1 MMLHQRYA
9 DRWKY
14 ACVLF
19 MSANCQDFNPWA
31 NNVPTNAPANL
42 VVKNNSGL
50 SSGLMNSNQAMA
62 NNQGAFNAWEPN
74 RYQAPRANNNNMAP
88 YNPWQA
94 PNQPQGFTQA
104 QTQAHAQAQAQAQA
118 QTQSFTQATAQ
129 NQGQSQNM
137 GFTQGQGQ
145 AKGQNQNLGI
155 PAFQGAAMSSRAG
168 QFYNGGHN
176 QNGGYNQSNQQHY
189 GLYAAQDRVNQCS
202 SSTQA
207 FSNSSTHNARA
218 NDYAYT
224 QAPVSMMNQGL
235 SPRQNMA
242 MATGQV
248 YSQSQAQAQAHAQGL
263 GHGHGQSNSQGSN
276 QSSNKSCSYGQAM
289 SQGQGVSRS
298 LAVGQELAVG
308 QSQGQSQGMGQ
319 SGQCQAN
326 GYGGGA
332 NYNTGSTV
340 SQSDV
345 YKGQVATANQ
355 EQVVKSDDCCGT
367 VVDGN
372 LALNEEASLEV
383 MESSSDKEHRR
394 PLNNQGQLSNYPPC
408 GPKTVHA
415 RHFKTNTK
423 AANENMEGAEGK
435 ASVNTAGNGKATKGN
450 EIVFKHELLESTLSS
465 SNHAH
470 VINFG
475 SDVKQRKIALKD
487 CFEEKINLEYF
498 YLPEYDLSLS
508 PLVPS
513 KNKQYVFDPD
523 NLEQILRHLQNN
535 HGDSLFL
542 SGPTGCGKTSLILE
556 IASRLDW
563 PVECITLSQTSEVA
577 DLIGHNILKKGQITF
592 EYGPLSR
599 AMMYGEILLLNEIDL
614 MSAGEL
620 TALNDVL
627 EGRALCVNANNGE
640 VIYPHPFFRVVATA
654 NSKGLGDNSGNYLGV
669 RKQNKAFLDRWIFFE
684 CTYPDYDL
692 EQNLILK
699 NFTNINP
706 DLIKYFAVLARE
718 LRFAAGLGV
727 SKTNK
732 DLLIEMKNFFKDN
745 YHDYPGNLDLLVS
758 DNTVPKIDELL
769 EKQTFEDDGVSLS
782 LSELDNLASLQ
793 VELNPHLSVPLSTR
807 SLLRIIRL
815 YLSDNQLSIT
825 DAVRHGFAARLE
837 PKEFAFVMRMTFEIF
852 GYVSE
857 FDKLPRT
864 ISNVEEYLD
873 FRKQNISKEIVERLL
888 LSEDSLRAMFDK
900 SAPVAANSKDNIKE
914 SDLLKPDVI
923 EAKTTSSGAKS
934 KSSATKSSKSK
945 TKEAKASKAVDSQD
959 VSFEKTEPLSSS
971 SKGQEHNAHEV
982 KSQDAE
988 SSSSQGQSLSAKSK
1002 PDHSL
1007 EQEKSATKSASTL
1020 SPDKPQESH
1029 EGSNNDKPQ
1038 AQAMPQDLPQS
1049 QALPQELA
1057 QSKPQ
1062 TEPKAAEPKAQPKGS
1077 GSGSSSMAD
1086 DVRKKDKVVE
1096 EIKKFIRD
1104 TEPGLADKFIVVRGQ
1119 CYVSI
1124 VLLLISY
1131 FGVAYE
1137 SLLLEAFSFC

>member
-1 MMLHQRYA
+1 
-9 DRWKY
+9 
-14 ACVLF
+14 

-31 NNVPTNAPANL
+31 NNVPTNATANL

-74 RYQAPRANNNNMAP
+74 RYQAPIANNNNMAP

-94 PNQPQGFTQA
+94 PNQPQGFTHAQTQAQAQA
-104 QTQAHAQAQAQAQA
+104 QTQVHAQAQAQA
-118 QTQSFTQATAQ
+118 QSFTQATAQ
-129 NQGQSQNM
+129 NHGQSQNM

-176 QNGGYNQSNQQHY
+176 QNGGYNQSNQQPY

-202 SSTQA
+202 SATQA

-224 QAPVSMMNQGL
+224 QAPAPMMNQGL
-235 SPRQNMA
+235 SPRPNMA

-248 YSQSQAQAQAHAQGL
+248 YSQAQAQAQAQ
-263 GHGHGQSNSQGSN
+263 GHGQGQSNSQGPN
-276 QSSNKSCSYGQAM
+276 QSSNKSFSYGQAM
-289 SQGQGVSRS
+289 SQGQSVSRS
-298 LAVGQELAVG
+298 LAMGQELAVG
-308 QSQGQSQGMGQ
+308 QSQGLGQ

-332 NYNTGSTV
+332 NYNNGSTV

-355 EQVVKSDDCCGT
+355 EQVVKSDDCCGA

-435 ASVNTAGNGKATKGN
+435 ASVNTACNGNGKATKGN

-475 SDVKQRKIALKD
+475 SDVKQRKIVLKD

-769 EKQTFEDDGVSLS
+769 EKQTFDDGVSLS

-934 KSSATKSSKSK
+934 KTSATKSSKSK

-959 VSFEKTEPLSSS
+959 VRNCNQLICLFTSSSIRLLKQKHLKEDQINWFQFLSFEKTEPLSSS

-1020 SPDKPQESH
+1020 SPEKSQESH

-1104 TEPGLADKFIVVRGQ
+1104 TEPGLADKFIVVRG
-1119 CYVSI
+1119 
-1124 VLLLISY
+1124 
-1131 FGVAYE
+1131 
-1137 SLLLEAFSFC
+1137 

>member
-1 MMLHQRYA
+1 
-9 DRWKY
+9 
-14 ACVLF
+14 
-19 MSANCQDFNPWA
+19 MSANCQDFNPWD

-62 NNQGAFNAWEPN
+62 NNQGAFNSWESN

-104 QTQAHAQAQAQAQA
+104 QTQAQAQG
-118 QTQSFTQATAQ
+118 FNKATAQ
-129 NQGQSQNM
+129 PQGQGQ
-137 GFTQGQGQ
+137 GHVFTQGQGQ

-176 QNGGYNQSNQQHY
+176 QNGGYNQSNQQPY

-202 SSTQA
+202 SSTRS

-224 QAPVSMMNQGL
+224 QAPAPMMNQGL

-242 MATGQV
+242 MANGQV
-248 YSQSQAQAQAHAQGL
+248 YSQSQGQIQCQAL
-263 GHGHGQSNSQGSN
+263 GHGHGLGQSNSQGSN
-276 QSSNKSCSYGQAM
+276 QSSNKSFSYGQNM
-289 SQGQGVSRS
+289 SQGQSVSRG
-298 LAVGQELAVG
+298 LAMGQELAVG
-308 QSQGQSQGMGQ
+308 QSQGQGLGLGQG
-319 SGQCQAN
+319 GQCQAN
-326 GYGGGA
+326 GYGGCA

-355 EQVVKSDDCCGT
+355 EQVVKSDDCCGA

-423 AANENMEGAEGK
+423 AANENTEGAEGK

-450 EIVFKHELLESTLSS
+450 EIVFKHELLQNTLSS

-769 EKQTFEDDGVSLS
+769 EKQNFDDDGVSLS

-815 YLSDNQLSIT
+815 YLSDHQLSIT

-900 SAPVAANSKDNIKE
+900 STPVAASSKDNIKE
-914 SDLLKPDVI
+914 PDLLKPDVI

-959 VSFEKTEPLSSS
+959 ASFEKTEPISSS
-971 SKGQEHNAHEV
+971 SKGQEYNAHIAN
-982 KSQDAE
+982 SPDAE
-988 SSSSQGQSLSAKSK
+988 SASSQGQSLSAKSK

-1007 EQEKSATKSASTL
+1007 DQDKSATKSASTL

-1038 AQAMPQDLPQS
+1038 PQSQVQAMPQDLPQS

-1062 TEPKAAEPKAQPKGS
+1062 TEPKAAEPKVQPSGS

-1104 TEPGLADKFIVVRGQ
+1104 TEPGLADKFIVVRG
-1119 CYVSI
+1119 
-1124 VLLLISY
+1124 
-1131 FGVAYE
+1131 
-1137 SLLLEAFSFC
+1137 

>member
-1 MMLHQRYA
+1 
-9 DRWKY
+9 
-14 ACVLF
+14 

-62 NNQGAFNAWEPN
+62 NNQGAFKAWEPN

-94 PNQPQGFTQA
+94 PNQPQGFTQD
-104 QTQAHAQAQAQAQA
+104 QAQAQAQV
-118 QTQSFTQATAQ
+118 QPQPQCFIQANAK
-129 NQGQSQNM
+129 NQGQSQNL
-137 GFTQGQGQ
+137 GFAHGQGQ
-145 AKGQNQNLGI
+145 DKGQNQNLGI

-168 QFYNGGHN
+168 QFYNDWHN
-176 QNGGYNQSNQQHY
+176 QNGGYNQSNQQPY
-189 GLYAAQDRVNQCS
+189 GLYAAQDRVNRCS
-202 SSTQA
+202 SSTHA
-207 FSNSSTHNARA
+207 FSNNSTHNARA
-218 NDYAYT
+218 NDYVYT
-224 QAPVSMMNQGL
+224 QAPAPMMNQSL

-242 MATGQV
+242 MANGQV
-248 YSQSQAQAQAHAQGL
+248 YSQGPSLGQCQSQGL
-263 GHGHGQSNSQGSN
+263 GQSNSQGPN
-276 QSSNKSCSYGQAM
+276 QSSNKSFSYGQTM
-289 SQGQGVSRS
+289 SQGQSVCRG
-298 LAVGQELAVG
+298 LAMGQELAVSQNQGQG
-308 QSQGQSQGMGQ
+308 QSQGQG
-319 SGQCQAN
+319 GQCQAN
-326 GYGGGA
+326 GYGGCA
-332 NYNTGSTV
+332 NYNNGSAV

-355 EQVVKSDDCCGT
+355 EQVVKSDDCCGA

-435 ASVNTAGNGKATKGN
+435 TSANTACNDKATKDN
-450 EIVFKHELLESTLSS
+450 KIVFKHELLESTLSS

-475 SDVKQRKIALKD
+475 SDIKQRKIALKD

-563 PVECITLSQTSEVA
+563 PVECITLSQNSEVA

-654 NSKGLGDNSGNYLGV
+654 NSKGLGDNSANYLGV

-769 EKQTFEDDGVSLS
+769 EKQTFDDDGVSLS

-793 VELNPHLSVPLSTR
+793 VELNHHLSVPLSTR

-900 SAPVAANSKDNIKE
+900 SAPVAANSKDNVKE
-914 SDLLKPDVI
+914 SDLLKPNVI
-923 EAKTTSSGAKS
+923 EAKTIISGAKS
-934 KSSATKSSKSK
+934 KSSNSKTSKSK
-945 TKEAKASKAVDSQD
+945 TKEAKASKAVDSQEA
-959 VSFEKTEPLSSS
+959 SFEKTEPLSSS
-971 SKGQEHNAHEV
+971 DQDQMPNVHLSKAQYEG
-982 KSQDAE
+982 SD
-988 SSSSQGQSLSAKSK
+988 SSQGQSLSAKSK

-1007 EQEKSATKSASTL
+1007 EQENSESVAVTGAESNLSTAE
-1020 SPDKPQESH
+1020 PIDSH
-1029 EGSNNDKPQ
+1029 ECSNNDKSLSQSQSQPQPQ
-1038 AQAMPQDLPQS
+1038 A
-1049 QALPQELA
+1049 E
-1057 QSKPQ
+1057 
-1062 TEPKAAEPKAQPKGS
+1062 PKGS
-1077 GSGSSSMAD
+1077 GSSKGNGSDGGSGSMAS
-1086 DVRKKDKVVE
+1086 DVRKGDKVVE
-1096 EIKKFIRD
+1096 EIKKYIMEV
-1104 TEPGLADKFIVVRGQ
+1104 EPGLADKCIVVRG
-1119 CYVSI
+1119 
-1124 VLLLISY
+1124 
-1131 FGVAYE
+1131 
-1137 SLLLEAFSFC
+1137 

>member
-1 MMLHQRYA
+1 
-9 DRWKY
+9 
-14 ACVLF
+14 
-19 MSANCQDFNPWA
+19 MSTNCHDYNPWA

-62 NNQGAFNAWEPN
+62 NNQGAFNAWESN

-104 QTQAHAQAQAQAQA
+104 QNQAQAQC
-118 QTQSFTQATAQ
+118 FTKANAQ
-129 NQGQSQNM
+129 NQGQSQNLY
-137 GFTQGQGQ
+137 FAHGQGQ
-145 AKGQNQNLGI
+145 AKGQNQNLGV
-155 PAFQGAAMSSRAG
+155 PAFQGAASSSRAG

-176 QNGGYNQSNQQHY
+176 QNGGYNQSNQQPY
-189 GLYAAQDRVNQCS
+189 GLYAAQDRINQCS
-202 SSTQA
+202 RSTQA

-224 QAPVSMMNQGL
+224 QAPAPMMNQGL

-242 MATGQV
+242 MANGQV
-248 YSQSQAQAQAHAQGL
+248 YSQAQAQGQGL
-263 GHGHGQSNSQGSN
+263 GQGQGQSNSQAPN
-276 QSSNKSCSYGQAM
+276 QSSNKSFSYGQNM
-289 SQGQGVSRS
+289 SQGQSVSRG
-298 LAVGQELAVG
+298 LAMGQELAVG
-308 QSQGQSQGMGQ
+308 QGQGQSHSQG
-319 SGQCQAN
+319 GQCQAN
-326 GYGGGA
+326 GYGGCA
-332 NYNTGSTV
+332 NYNNGSTV

-355 EQVVKSDDCCGT
+355 DQVVKSDDCCGA

-383 MESSSDKEHRR
+383 MEASSDKEHRR

-408 GPKTVHA
+408 GPKTVHT

-423 AANENMEGAEGK
+423 AANENMEGVEGK
-435 ASVNTAGNGKATKGN
+435 ASVNTAGNCNGNDKATKGN

-769 EKQTFEDDGVSLS
+769 EKQTFDDDGVSLS

-864 ISNVEEYLD
+864 ISNIEEYLD

-900 SAPVAANSKDNIKE
+900 SAPVAANSKDNNKA

-923 EAKTTSSGAKS
+923 EAKTTSSCAKS
-934 KSSATKSSKSK
+934 KSSNSKTSKSK
-945 TKEAKASKAVDSQD
+945 TKEEKASKAVDSQD
-959 VSFEKTEPLSSS
+959 ARVEKTEPLSSS
-971 SKGQEHNAHEV
+971 DQDQVPNAHLSKAQYEG
-982 KSQDAE
+982 SD
-988 SSSSQGQSLSAKSK
+988 SSQGQALSAKSK

-1007 EQEKSATKSASTL
+1007 EQEKSESMAVSAGESNL
-1020 SPDKPQESH
+1020 SLAEPIDSHECSNDDKP
-1029 EGSNNDKPQ
+1029 
-1038 AQAMPQDLPQS
+1038 LPQ
-1049 QALPQELA
+1049 
-1057 QSKPQ
+1057 
-1062 TEPKAAEPKAQPKGS
+1062 AEPKAEPKVQPKGS
-1077 GSGSSSMAD
+1077 GSSKGNGSDGGSGKGKDSGSKASA
-1086 DVRKKDKVVE
+1086 VHKGDKVVE
-1096 EIKKFIRD
+1096 EIKRFIMD
-1104 TEPGLADKFIVVRGQ
+1104 VEPGLADKFIVVRG
-1119 CYVSI
+1119 
-1124 VLLLISY
+1124 
-1131 FGVAYE
+1131 
-1137 SLLLEAFSFC
+1137 

>member
-1 MMLHQRYA
+1 
-9 DRWKY
+9 
-14 ACVLF
+14 

-74 RYQAPRANNNNMAP
+74 RYQAPIANNNNMAP

-104 QTQAHAQAQAQAQA
+104 QAQAQAQG
-118 QTQSFTQATAQ
+118 FNKATAQ
-129 NQGQSQNM
+129 PQGQGQVFN
-137 GFTQGQGQ
+137 QGQGQ
-145 AKGQNQNLGI
+145 AKSQSQNLGI

-176 QNGGYNQSNQQHY
+176 QNGGYNQSNQQPY

-224 QAPVSMMNQGL
+224 QAPAPMMNQGL
-235 SPRQNMA
+235 NPRPNMA
-242 MATGQV
+242 MANGQV
-248 YSQSQAQAQAHAQGL
+248 YSQSNIQSHGL
-263 GHGHGQSNSQGSN
+263 GQGQSNNQGPN
-276 QSSNKSCSYGQAM
+276 QSSNNSFSYGQSI
-289 SQGQGVSRS
+289 SQGQSVSRS
-298 LAVGQELAVG
+298 LTMGQELAVG
-308 QSQGQSQGMGQ
+308 QSQGQSRSLGQG
-319 SGQCQAN
+319 GQCQAN

-332 NYNTGSTV
+332 NYNTCSTV

-345 YKGQVATANQ
+345 YKGQVASASQ
-355 EQVVKSDDCCGT
+355 EQVVKSDDCCGA

-394 PLNNQGQLSNYPPC
+394 LLNNQGQLSNYPPC

-423 AANENMEGAEGK
+423 AANENMEGAEGN
-435 ASVNTAGNGKATKGN
+435 ASVNTACNGKATKGN

-475 SDVKQRKIALKD
+475 SDVKQRKIVLKD
-487 CFEEKINLEYF
+487 CFEEKINLEHF

-769 EKQTFEDDGVSLS
+769 EKQTFDDDGVSLS

-900 SAPVAANSKDNIKE
+900 SAPVAASSKDNIKE
-914 SDLLKPDVI
+914 PDLLKPDVI

-934 KSSATKSSKSK
+934 KSSNSKTSKSK
-945 TKEAKASKAVDSQD
+945 TKEAKDSKAVDSQD
-959 VSFEKTEPLSSS
+959 ASFEKTEPLSSS

-988 SSSSQGQSLSAKSK
+988 SSSYQGQSLSAKSK
-1002 PDHSL
+1002 QEPSL
-1007 EQEKSATKSASTL
+1007 DQDKSATKSASTL

-1038 AQAMPQDLPQS
+1038 S
-1049 QALPQELA
+1049 QALPQEMA

-1062 TEPKAAEPKAQPKGS
+1062 TEPKTAEPKVQHSGS
-1077 GSGSSSMAD
+1077 DSGSSSMAD

-1104 TEPGLADKFIVVRGQ
+1104 AEPGLADKFIVVRG
-1119 CYVSI
+1119 
-1124 VLLLISY
+1124 
-1131 FGVAYE
+1131 
-1137 SLLLEAFSFC
+1137 

>member
-1 MMLHQRYA
+1 
-9 DRWKY
+9 
-14 ACVLF
+14 

-31 NNVPTNAPANL
+31 DNVPTNAPANL
-42 VVKNNSGL
+42 VVKNNSNL

-74 RYQAPRANNNNMAP
+74 RYQAPRANTNNMAP
-88 YNPWQA
+88 YNLWQA

-104 QTQAHAQAQAQAQA
+104 QAQAQSQAKAQAQAQG
-118 QTQSFTQATAQ
+118 FNKATAQ
-129 NQGQSQNM
+129 PQGQGQV
-137 GFTQGQGQ
+137 FTQGQGQ

-176 QNGGYNQSNQQHY
+176 QNGGYNQSNQQPY
-189 GLYAAQDRVNQCS
+189 GLYAAQDRVSQCS

-224 QAPVSMMNQGL
+224 QAPAPMMNQGL
-235 SPRQNMA
+235 SPRPNMA
-242 MATGQV
+242 MANGQV
-248 YSQSQAQAQAHAQGL
+248 YSQSQAQGL
-263 GHGHGQSNSQGSN
+263 GHGHGHSNSQGSN
-276 QSSNKSCSYGQAM
+276 QSSNKSFSYGQAM
-289 SQGQGVSRS
+289 SQGQSVSRS
-298 LAVGQELAVG
+298 LAMGQELAVG
-308 QSQGQSQGMGQ
+308 QSQVQGQGLGQG
-319 SGQCQAN
+319 GQCQAN

-332 NYNTGSTV
+332 NYNNGSTV

-355 EQVVKSDDCCGT
+355 EQVVKSDDCCGA

-383 MESSSDKEHRR
+383 MESSSNKEHRR

-450 EIVFKHELLESTLSS
+450 EIVFKHELLQSTLSS

-487 CFEEKINLEYF
+487 CFEEKINLEHF

-684 CTYPDYDL
+684 CTYPDYNL

-769 EKQTFEDDGVSLS
+769 EKQTFDDDGVSLS

-900 SAPVAANSKDNIKE
+900 SAPVAASSKDNIKE
-914 SDLLKPDVI
+914 PDLLKPDVI

-934 KSSATKSSKSK
+934 KSSNSKTSKSK

-959 VSFEKTEPLSSS
+959 ASFEKTAPLSSTD
-971 SKGQEHNAHEV
+971 QDQVPNAHLSKAQYEG
-982 KSQDAE
+982 SN
-988 SSSSQGQSLSAKSK
+988 SSQGQSLSAKSK

-1007 EQEKSATKSASTL
+1007 EQEKSESVAVTGAESSLSSAE
-1020 SPDKPQESH
+1020 PIDSH
-1029 EGSNNDKPQ
+1029 ECSNNDKSQ
-1038 AQAMPQDLPQS
+1038 SLSQS
-1049 QALPQELA
+1049 QPQ
-1057 QSKPQ
+1057 PQ
-1062 TEPKAAEPKAQPKGS
+1062 VEPKGS
-1077 GSGSSSMAD
+1077 GSSKGNGNGSDGGSSSRAS
-1086 DVRKKDKVVE
+1086 DVRKGDKVVE
-1096 EIKKFIRD
+1096 EIKKYIMEV
-1104 TEPGLADKFIVVRGQ
+1104 EPGLADKCIVVRG
-1119 CYVSI
+1119 
-1124 VLLLISY
+1124 
-1131 FGVAYE
+1131 
-1137 SLLLEAFSFC
+1137 

>member
-1 MMLHQRYA
+1 
-9 DRWKY
+9 
-14 ACVLF
+14 
-19 MSANCQDFNPWA
+19 
-31 NNVPTNAPANL
+31 
-42 VVKNNSGL
+42 
-50 SSGLMNSNQAMA
+50 
-62 NNQGAFNAWEPN
+62 
-74 RYQAPRANNNNMAP
+74 
-88 YNPWQA
+88 
-94 PNQPQGFTQA
+94 
-104 QTQAHAQAQAQAQA
+104 
-118 QTQSFTQATAQ
+118 
-129 NQGQSQNM
+129 
-137 GFTQGQGQ
+137 
-145 AKGQNQNLGI
+145 
-155 PAFQGAAMSSRAG
+155 MSSRAG

-176 QNGGYNQSNQQHY
+176 QNGGYNQSNQQPY
-189 GLYAAQDRVNQCS
+189 GLYPAQDRVNQCS

-224 QAPVSMMNQGL
+224 QAPVPMMNQGL
-235 SPRQNMA
+235 SPRPNMA

-248 YSQSQAQAQAHAQGL
+248 YSQAQAQGL
-263 GHGHGQSNSQGSN
+263 GHGQSNSQGSN
-276 QSSNKSCSYGQAM
+276 QSSNKSCSYGKAM
-289 SQGQGVSRS
+289 SQGQSVSRG
-298 LAVGQELAVG
+298 LAMGQELAVG

-355 EQVVKSDDCCGT
+355 EQVVKSDDCCGAVVDGNLALNEEASLEVMESSSDKEHRRPLNNQGQLSNYPPCGPKT
-367 VVDGN
+367 VHVVDGN

-435 ASVNTAGNGKATKGN
+435 ASVNTAGNGNGNGKATNGN
-450 EIVFKHELLESTLSS
+450 EIVFKHELLQSTLSS

-769 EKQTFEDDGVSLS
+769 EKQTFDDDGVSLS

-873 FRKQNISKEIVERLL
+873 FRKHGFAARLEPKEFAFVMRMTFEIFGYVSEFDKLPRTISNVEEYLDFRKQNISKEIVERLL

-900 SAPVAANSKDNIKE
+900 SAPVAANSKDNLKE

-934 KSSATKSSKSK
+934 KSSNSKTSKSK

-959 VSFEKTEPLSSS
+959 ASFEKTDPLSSS
-971 SKGQEHNAHEV
+971 DQDQVPNAHEV

-1104 TEPGLADKFIVVRGQ
+1104 TEPGLADKFIVVRG
-1119 CYVSI
+1119 
-1124 VLLLISY
+1124 
-1131 FGVAYE
+1131 
-1137 SLLLEAFSFC
+1137 

>member
-1 MMLHQRYA
+1 
-9 DRWKY
+9 
-14 ACVLF
+14 

-31 NNVPTNAPANL
+31 NNVPTNAPVNL

-74 RYQAPRANNNNMAP
+74 RYQAPRANNNNMVP

-94 PNQPQGFTQA
+94 PNQPQGFIQNQTQAKTQA
-104 QTQAHAQAQAQAQA
+104 QCFNQAN
-118 QTQSFTQATAQ
+118 AQ
-129 NQGQSQNM
+129 NQGQSQNL
-137 GFTQGQGQ
+137 GFTHGQGQ
-145 AKGQNQNLGI
+145 TKGQNQNLGI
-155 PAFQGAAMSSRAG
+155 PAFQGAAISSRAE

-176 QNGGYNQSNQQHY
+176 QNGGYNQSNQHPY

-202 SSTQA
+202 SSIQT
-207 FSNSSTHNARA
+207 FSNSSVHNARA

-224 QAPVSMMNQGL
+224 QAPAPMMNQGL

-242 MATGQV
+242 MANGQV
-248 YSQSQAQAQAHAQGL
+248 YSQGL
-263 GHGHGQSNSQGSN
+263 GHG
-276 QSSNKSCSYGQAM
+276 K
-289 SQGQGVSRS
+289 
-298 LAVGQELAVG
+298 
-308 QSQGQSQGMGQ
+308 SQGQSQGPG
-319 SGQCQAN
+319 GQCQAN
-326 GYGGGA
+326 GYGGCA
-332 NYNTGSTV
+332 NYNNGSTV

-345 YKGQVATANQ
+345 YKGQMATANQ
-355 EQVVKSDDCCGT
+355 EQVVKSDDCCGA

-372 LALNEEASLEV
+372 LALNKEASLEV

-408 GPKTVHA
+408 GPKTVHS
-415 RHFKTNTK
+415 RQFKTNTK

-435 ASVNTAGNGKATKGN
+435 ASVNTACNGNGKATKGN
-450 EIVFKHELLESTLSS
+450 EIVFKHELLESTLPS

-475 SDVKQRKIALKD
+475 SNVKQRKIALKD
-487 CFEEKINLEYF
+487 CFEEKTNLEYF

-614 MSAGEL
+614 MCAGEL

-684 CTYPDYDL
+684 CTYPDYEL
-692 EQNLILK
+692 EQSLILK

-769 EKQTFEDDGVSLS
+769 EKQTFDDDGVSLS

-900 SAPVAANSKDNIKE
+900 SAPLSANGKDNIKE

-923 EAKTTSSGAKS
+923 ENKTTSSGAKS
-934 KSSATKSSKSK
+934 KSSNSKTSKSK

-959 VSFEKTEPLSSS
+959 ARLEKTDPLSSS
-971 SKGQEHNAHEV
+971 DQDQVPNALLSKAQYEGC
-982 KSQDAE
+982 D
-988 SSSSQGQSLSAKSK
+988 SSQGQHLSAKSK

-1007 EQEKSATKSASTL
+1007 EQEKSESVAGAVAGAGAGAGAGTESNL
-1020 SPDKPQESH
+1020 SS
-1029 EGSNNDKPQ
+1029 
-1038 AQAMPQDLPQS
+1038 
-1049 QALPQELA
+1049 
-1057 QSKPQ
+1057 
-1062 TEPKAAEPKAQPKGS
+1062 TEPKVQPNGSGGSCNGSDRGGS
-1077 GSGSSSMAD
+1077 GSGGSSGDSSGKGSSSMASAVHKGD
-1086 DVRKKDKVVE
+1086 RVVE
-1096 EIKKFIRD
+1096 EIKRYIMEV
-1104 TEPGLADKFIVVRGQ
+1104 EPGLADKCIVVRG
-1119 CYVSI
+1119 
-1124 VLLLISY
+1124 
-1131 FGVAYE
+1131 
-1137 SLLLEAFSFC
+1137 

>member
-50 SSGLMNSNQAMA
+50 SSGQMNSNQAMA
-62 NNQGAFNAWEPN
+62 NNQGAFKAWEPN
-74 RYQAPRANNNNMAP
+74 RYQAPRANNMAP

-104 QTQAHAQAQAQAQA
+104 QTQAHAQAQAQAQ
-118 QTQSFTQATAQ
+118 TQSFTQATAQ
-129 NQGQSQNM
+129 NQGQSQNL
-137 GFTQGQGQ
+137 GFTQWQGQ

-176 QNGGYNQSNQQHY
+176 QNGGYNQSNQQPY
-189 GLYAAQDRVNQCS
+189 GLYPAQDRVNQCS

-224 QAPVSMMNQGL
+224 QAPVPMMNQGL
-235 SPRQNMA
+235 SPRPNMA

-248 YSQSQAQAQAHAQGL
+248 YSQAQAQGL
-263 GHGHGQSNSQGSN
+263 GHGQSNSQGSN
-276 QSSNKSCSYGQAM
+276 QSSNKSCSYGKAM
-289 SQGQGVSRS
+289 SQGQSVSRG
-298 LAVGQELAVG
+298 LAMGQELAVG

-355 EQVVKSDDCCGT
+355 EQVVKSDDCCGA

-435 ASVNTAGNGKATKGN
+435 ASVNTAGNGNGNGKATNGN
-450 EIVFKHELLESTLSS
+450 EIVFKHELLQSTLSS

-769 EKQTFEDDGVSLS
+769 EKQTFDDDGVSLS

-900 SAPVAANSKDNIKE
+900 SAPVAANSKDNLKE

-934 KSSATKSSKSK
+934 KSSNSKTSKSK

-959 VSFEKTEPLSSS
+959 ASFEKTDPLSSS
-971 SKGQEHNAHEV
+971 DQDQVPNAHEV

-1119 CYVSI
+1119 CYLRL
-1124 VLLLISY
+1124 VLLLISLLRT
-1131 FGVAYE
+1131 AYE

>member
-1 MMLHQRYA
+1 
-9 DRWKY
+9 
-14 ACVLF
+14 
-19 MSANCQDFNPWA
+19 MSANCQDFNPWD

-62 NNQGAFNAWEPN
+62 NNQGAFNSWESN

-104 QTQAHAQAQAQAQA
+104 QTQAQAQG
-118 QTQSFTQATAQ
+118 FNKATAQ
-129 NQGQSQNM
+129 PQGQ
-137 GFTQGQGQ
+137 GHVFTQGQGQ

-176 QNGGYNQSNQQHY
+176 QNGGYNQSNQQPY
-189 GLYAAQDRVNQCS
+189 GLYAAQDRVNQCL
-202 SSTQA
+202 SSTQS
-207 FSNSSTHNARA
+207 FNNSSAHNARA

-224 QAPVSMMNQGL
+224 QAPAPMMNQGL

-242 MATGQV
+242 MANGQV
-248 YSQSQAQAQAHAQGL
+248 YSQSQGQIQGQAL
-263 GHGHGQSNSQGSN
+263 GHGLGQSNSQGLN
-276 QSSNKSCSYGQAM
+276 QSSNKSFSYGQNM
-289 SQGQGVSRS
+289 SQGQSVSRG
-298 LAVGQELAVG
+298 LAMGQELAVG
-308 QSQGQSQGMGQ
+308 QSQGQGQGQGQ
-319 SGQCQAN
+319 GLGLGQDGQCQAN
-326 GYGGGA
+326 GYGGCA

-345 YKGQVATANQ
+345 YKGQMATANQ
-355 EQVVKSDDCCGT
+355 EQVVKSDDCCGA

-423 AANENMEGAEGK
+423 AANENTEGAEGK

-450 EIVFKHELLESTLSS
+450 EIVFKHELLQSTLSS

-769 EKQTFEDDGVSLS
+769 EKQNFDDDGVSLS

-815 YLSDNQLSIT
+815 YLSDHQLSIT

-900 SAPVAANSKDNIKE
+900 STPVAASSKDNIKE
-914 SDLLKPDVI
+914 PDLLKPDVI

-959 VSFEKTEPLSSS
+959 ASFEKTEPLSSS
-971 SKGQEHNAHEV
+971 SKGQEYNAHIAN
-982 KSQDAE
+982 SPDAE
-988 SSSSQGQSLSAKSK
+988 SASSQGQSLSAKSK

-1007 EQEKSATKSASTL
+1007 DQDKSATKSASTL

-1038 AQAMPQDLPQS
+1038 AQALPQA
-1049 QALPQELA
+1049 QPQTQEQA
-1057 QSKPQ
+1057 QSQLQ
-1062 TEPKAAEPKAQPKGS
+1062 TEPKAAEPKVQPKGSGS

-1104 TEPGLADKFIVVRGQ
+1104 TEPGLADKFIVVRG
-1119 CYVSI
+1119 
-1124 VLLLISY
+1124 
-1131 FGVAYE
+1131 
-1137 SLLLEAFSFC
+1137 

>member
-1 MMLHQRYA
+1 
-9 DRWKY
+9 
-14 ACVLF
+14 

-62 NNQGAFNAWEPN
+62 NNQGAFNSWESN
-74 RYQAPRANNNNMAP
+74 SHQVPRANNNNMAP

-104 QTQAHAQAQAQAQA
+104 QTQAQAQG
-118 QTQSFTQATAQ
+118 FNKATAQ
-129 NQGQSQNM
+129 PQGQGQ
-137 GFTQGQGQ
+137 GHVFTQGQGQ
-145 AKGQNQNLGI
+145 AKGQNQNLGM

-176 QNGGYNQSNQQHY
+176 QNGGYNQSNQQSY

-202 SSTQA
+202 SSTQS
-207 FSNSSTHNARA
+207 FNNSSAHNARA

-224 QAPVSMMNQGL
+224 QAPAPMMNQGL

-242 MATGQV
+242 MANGQV
-248 YSQSQAQAQAHAQGL
+248 YSQSQGQIQGQAL
-263 GHGHGQSNSQGSN
+263 GHGLGQSNSQGLN
-276 QSSNKSCSYGQAM
+276 QSSNMSFSYGQNM
-289 SQGQGVSRS
+289 SQGQSVSRG
-298 LAVGQELAVG
+298 LAMGQELAVG
-308 QSQGQSQGMGQ
+308 QSQGQGQGLGLGQ
-319 SGQCQAN
+319 GGQCQAN
-326 GYGGGA
+326 GYGGCA

-345 YKGQVATANQ
+345 YKGQMATANQ
-355 EQVVKSDDCCGT
+355 EQVVKSDDCCGA

-423 AANENMEGAEGK
+423 AANENTEGAEGK

-450 EIVFKHELLESTLSS
+450 EIVFKHELLQSTLSS

-769 EKQTFEDDGVSLS
+769 EKQNFDDDGVSLS

-888 LSEDSLRAMFDK
+888 LSENSLRAMFDK
-900 SAPVAANSKDNIKE
+900 STPVAASSKDNIKE
-914 SDLLKPDVI
+914 PDLLKPDVI

-959 VSFEKTEPLSSS
+959 ASFEKTEPLSSS
-971 SKGQEHNAHEV
+971 SKGQEYNAHIAN
-982 KSQDAE
+982 SPDAE
-988 SSSSQGQSLSAKSK
+988 SASSQGQSLSAKSK

-1007 EQEKSATKSASTL
+1007 DQDKSATKSASTL

-1062 TEPKAAEPKAQPKGS
+1062 TEPKAAEPKVQPSGS

-1104 TEPGLADKFIVVRGQ
+1104 TEPGLADKFIVVRG
-1119 CYVSI
+1119 
-1124 VLLLISY
+1124 
-1131 FGVAYE
+1131 
-1137 SLLLEAFSFC
+1137 

>member
-74 RYQAPRANNNNMAP
+74 RYQAPIANNNNMAP

-104 QTQAHAQAQAQAQA
+104 QAQAQAQG
-118 QTQSFTQATAQ
+118 FNKATAQ
-129 NQGQSQNM
+129 PQGQGQVFN
-137 GFTQGQGQ
+137 QGQGQ
-145 AKGQNQNLGI
+145 AKSQSQNLGI

-176 QNGGYNQSNQQHY
+176 QNGGYNQSNQQPY

-224 QAPVSMMNQGL
+224 QAPAPMMNQGL
-235 SPRQNMA
+235 NPRPNMA
-242 MATGQV
+242 MANGQV
-248 YSQSQAQAQAHAQGL
+248 YSQSNIQSHGL
-263 GHGHGQSNSQGSN
+263 GQGQSNNQGPN
-276 QSSNKSCSYGQAM
+276 QSSNNSFSYGQSI
-289 SQGQGVSRS
+289 SQGQSVSRS
-298 LAVGQELAVG
+298 LTMGQELAVG
-308 QSQGQSQGMGQ
+308 QSQGQSRSLGQG
-319 SGQCQAN
+319 GQCQAN

-332 NYNTGSTV
+332 NYNTCSTV

-345 YKGQVATANQ
+345 YKGQVASASQ
-355 EQVVKSDDCCGT
+355 EQVVKSDDCCGA

-394 PLNNQGQLSNYPPC
+394 LLNNQGQLSNYPPC

-423 AANENMEGAEGK
+423 AANENMEGAEGN
-435 ASVNTAGNGKATKGN
+435 ASVNTACNGKATKGN

-475 SDVKQRKIALKD
+475 SDVKQRKIVLKD
-487 CFEEKINLEYF
+487 CFEEKINLEHF

-769 EKQTFEDDGVSLS
+769 EKQTFDDDGVSLS

-900 SAPVAANSKDNIKE
+900 SAPVAASSKDNIKE
-914 SDLLKPDVI
+914 PDLLKPDVI

-934 KSSATKSSKSK
+934 KSSNSKTSKSK
-945 TKEAKASKAVDSQD
+945 TKEAKDSKAVDSQD
-959 VSFEKTEPLSSS
+959 ASFEKTEPLSSS

-988 SSSSQGQSLSAKSK
+988 SSSYQGQSLSAKSK
-1002 PDHSL
+1002 QEPSL
-1007 EQEKSATKSASTL
+1007 DQDKSATKSASTL

-1038 AQAMPQDLPQS
+1038 S
-1049 QALPQELA
+1049 QALPQEMA

-1062 TEPKAAEPKAQPKGS
+1062 TEPKTAEPKVQHSGS
-1077 GSGSSSMAD
+1077 DSGSSSMAD

-1104 TEPGLADKFIVVRGQ
+1104 AEPGLADKFIVVRGQ

-1131 FGVAYE
+1131 FGTAYE

>member
-1 MMLHQRYA
+1 
-9 DRWKY
+9 
-14 ACVLF
+14 

-42 VVKNNSGL
+42 VVKNNSTL

-94 PNQPQGFTQA
+94 PNQPQGFTHAQANA
-104 QTQAHAQAQAQAQA
+104 QTQAHAQAQAQA

-129 NQGQSQNM
+129 NQGQSQNL

-176 QNGGYNQSNQQHY
+176 QNGGYNQSNQQPY

-224 QAPVSMMNQGL
+224 QAPVPMMNQGL
-235 SPRQNMA
+235 SPRPNMA

-248 YSQSQAQAQAHAQGL
+248 YSQAQGL

-276 QSSNKSCSYGQAM
+276 QSSNKSFSYGQAM
-289 SQGQGVSRS
+289 SQGQSVSRG
-298 LAVGQELAVG
+298 LAMGQELAVG
-308 QSQGQSQGMGQ
+308 QSQGLGHGQIQVQGQGLGQ
-319 SGQCQAN
+319 GGQCQAN
-326 GYGGGA
+326 GYEGGA
-332 NYNTGSTV
+332 NYNNGSTV

-355 EQVVKSDDCCGT
+355 EQVVKSDDCCGA

-408 GPKTVHA
+408 GPKAVHA

-435 ASVNTAGNGKATKGN
+435 ASVNTAGNGNGKATKGN
-450 EIVFKHELLESTLSS
+450 EIVLKHELLQSTLSS

-475 SDVKQRKIALKD
+475 SDVKQRKIAIKD

-699 NFTNINP
+699 NFANINP

-900 SAPVAANSKDNIKE
+900 IAPVAANSKDNLKE

-923 EAKTTSSGAKS
+923 EAKTISSGAKS

-959 VSFEKTEPLSSS
+959 ASFERTEPLSSS

-988 SSSSQGQSLSAKSK
+988 SSSSQGQSSSSKSK

-1104 TEPGLADKFIVVRGQ
+1104 TEPGLADKFIVVRG
-1119 CYVSI
+1119 
-1124 VLLLISY
+1124 
-1131 FGVAYE
+1131 
-1137 SLLLEAFSFC
+1137 

>member
-1 MMLHQRYA
+1 
-9 DRWKY
+9 
-14 ACVLF
+14 
-19 MSANCQDFNPWA
+19 MSANYQDFNPWA
-31 NNVPTNAPANL
+31 NNVPTNATANL
-42 VVKNNSGL
+42 VVKNNSNL

-62 NNQGAFNAWEPN
+62 NIQGAFNSWEPN
-74 RYQAPRANNNNMAP
+74 RYQAPIANNNNMAP

-104 QTQAHAQAQAQAQA
+104 QAQAKAQAQAQAQP
-118 QTQSFTQATAQ
+118 QCFTQANAQ
-129 NQGQSQNM
+129 NQGQYQNLK
-137 GFTQGQGQ
+137 FTHGQGQ

-176 QNGGYNQSNQQHY
+176 QNGGYNQSNQQPY

-207 FSNSSTHNARA
+207 LSNSSTHNARA

-224 QAPVSMMNQGL
+224 QAPAPMMNQGL
-235 SPRQNMA
+235 SPRPNMA
-242 MATGQV
+242 MANGQV
-248 YSQSQAQAQAHAQGL
+248 YSQSFSL
-263 GHGHGQSNSQGSN
+263 GQGQSNSQGPN
-276 QSSNKSCSYGQAM
+276 QSSNKSFSYGQTM
-289 SQGQGVSRS
+289 SQGQSVSRG
-298 LAVGQELAVG
+298 LAMGQELAVG
-308 QSQGQSQGMGQ
+308 QSKSQGQSQSQGQ
-319 SGQCQAN
+319 GGQCQAN
-326 GYGGGA
+326 GYGGCA
-332 NYNTGSTV
+332 NYNNGSTV

-355 EQVVKSDDCCGT
+355 EQVVKSDDCCGA

-372 LALNEEASLEV
+372 LALNEETSLEV

-423 AANENMEGAEGK
+423 AANENMEGVDGK
-435 ASVNTAGNGKATKGN
+435 ASVNAAGNGKATKGN

-475 SDVKQRKIALKD
+475 SDVKQRKIVLKD
-487 CFEEKINLEYF
+487 CFEEKINLEHF

-627 EGRALCVNANNGE
+627 EGRSLCVNANNGE

-745 YHDYPGNLDLLVS
+745 YHDYPGNLELLVS

-769 EKQTFEDDGVSLS
+769 EKQTFDDDGVSLS

-793 VELNPHLSVPLSTR
+793 VELSPHLSMPLSTR

-900 SAPVAANSKDNIKE
+900 STPVVASSKDNIKE
-914 SDLLKPDVI
+914 PDLLKPDVI

-959 VSFEKTEPLSSS
+959 ASFEKTEQLSSD

-1002 PDHSL
+1002 QEPSL
-1007 EQEKSATKSASTL
+1007 DQDKSATKSASNL

-1038 AQAMPQDLPQS
+1038 AHAMPQDLPQS

-1062 TEPKAAEPKAQPKGS
+1062 TEPKAADPKAPPKGS
-1077 GSGSSSMAD
+1077 CSGSSSMAD

-1104 TEPGLADKFIVVRGQ
+1104 AEPGLADKFIVVRG
-1119 CYVSI
+1119 
-1124 VLLLISY
+1124 
-1131 FGVAYE
+1131 
-1137 SLLLEAFSFC
+1137 

>member
-1 MMLHQRYA
+1 
-9 DRWKY
+9 
-14 ACVLF
+14 

-62 NNQGAFNAWEPN
+62 NNQGAFKAWEPN
-74 RYQAPRANNNNMAP
+74 RYQAPRANNMAP

-104 QTQAHAQAQAQAQA
+104 QAQAQAQVHAQAQAQG
-118 QTQSFTQATAQ
+118 FNKATAQ
-129 NQGQSQNM
+129 PQGQSQV
-137 GFTQGQGQ
+137 FTHGQGQ

-248 YSQSQAQAQAHAQGL
+248 YSQAQAQAQAQGL

-289 SQGQGVSRS
+289 SQGQSVSRG
-298 LAVGQELAVG
+298 LAMGQELAVG
-308 QSQGQSQGMGQ
+308 QSQVQGQGLGQG
-319 SGQCQAN
+319 GQCQAN

-340 SQSDV
+340 NQSDV
-345 YKGQVATANQ
+345 YKGQVASANQ
-355 EQVVKSDDCCGT
+355 EQVVKSDDCCGA

-435 ASVNTAGNGKATKGN
+435 ASVNTAGNGKATNGN
-450 EIVFKHELLESTLSS
+450 EIVFKHELLQSTLSS

-732 DLLIEMKNFFKDN
+732 DLLIEMKSFFKDN

-769 EKQTFEDDGVSLS
+769 EKQTFDDDGVSLS

-900 SAPVAANSKDNIKE
+900 SAPVVASSKDNIKE
-914 SDLLKPDVI
+914 PDLLKPDVI
-923 EAKTTSSGAKS
+923 EDKTTGSGAKS

-959 VSFEKTEPLSSS
+959 ASFERTEPLSSS

-1020 SPDKPQESH
+1020 SPEKHQESH

-1062 TEPKAAEPKAQPKGS
+1062 TEPKAAETKAQPKSS

-1086 DVRKKDKVVE
+1086 DVRKKDKVVD

-1104 TEPGLADKFIVVRGQ
+1104 TEPGLADKFIVVRG
-1119 CYVSI
+1119 
-1124 VLLLISY
+1124 
-1131 FGVAYE
+1131 
-1137 SLLLEAFSFC
+1137 